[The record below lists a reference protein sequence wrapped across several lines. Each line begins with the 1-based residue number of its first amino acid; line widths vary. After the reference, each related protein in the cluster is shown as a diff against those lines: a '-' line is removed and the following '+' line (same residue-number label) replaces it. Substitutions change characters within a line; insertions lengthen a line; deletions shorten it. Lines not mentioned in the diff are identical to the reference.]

1 MVSRRLRRTRR
12 APEGPAS
19 VSAPRSGLP
28 DRRYE
33 RFEGTREYEHMFDE
47 LLHGTQQVV
56 RIFDR
61 TLSAAYNS
69 PRRCDAF
76 SRILRAGPPNSL
88 QIVIHE
94 PQPVERVCPRF
105 VMLLQRFS
113 HVAKVRQ
120 TPRFARH
127 VYDPFVVF
135 DASHYLHRFHHEQP
149 RFARGLNDV
158 DGAQQL
164 LERFDEL
171 WDASEPAL
179 ARSIPGL

>member
-1 MVSRRLRRTRR
+1 MTSTQR
-12 APEGPAS
+12 
-19 VSAPRSGLP
+19 GLP
-28 DRRYE
+28 HARYD
-33 RFEGTREYEHMFDE
+33 RFESVREYERMIDE
-47 LLHGTQQVV
+47 MLASTQHVV

-69 PRRCDAF
+69 PERCGAL
-76 SRILRAGPPNSL
+76 SRLLTSGPPSAVH
-88 QIVIHE
+88 IVLHE
-94 PQPVERVCPRF
+94 VQPLERVCPRF
-105 VMLLQRFS
+105 VALVHRFG

-127 VYDPFVVF
+127 VYDPFIVF
-135 DASHYLHRFHHEQP
+135 DASNYLHRFHHGHS
-149 RFARGLNDV
+149 RFARGLSDV

-164 LERFDEL
+164 IERFVEL